1 MLDIAHL
8 RGLGGQSAQVIE
20 DYCVC
25 MWDKP
30 LEKLTEEQIQ
40 SMSKI
45 SAQEQ
50 LDLLGG
56 SAAFEARDRQCIADL
71 QAP

>member
-1 MLDIAHL
+1 
-8 RGLGGQSAQVIE
+8 
-20 DYCVC
+20 
-25 MWDKP
+25 MWEKP
-30 LEKLTEEQIQ
+30 LDKLTEKQIQ

-56 SAAFEARDRQCIADL
+56 SAEFEARDRQCIADL